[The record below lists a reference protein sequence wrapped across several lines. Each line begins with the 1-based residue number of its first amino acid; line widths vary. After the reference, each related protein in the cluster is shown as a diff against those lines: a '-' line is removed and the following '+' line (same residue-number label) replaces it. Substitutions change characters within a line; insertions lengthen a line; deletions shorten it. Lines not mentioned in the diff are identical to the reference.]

1 MPSDC
6 LIWSATW
13 GTALVWGLAEQ
24 LPCWEGDHV
33 APWACCPMNDD
44 THSCFSHG
52 FTHAQCCHAEGA
64 GLSGCGCKSLYLRE
78 VATFL
83 SERPREEAIAAKE
96 VRRFRWRFH
105 PAECSTERL
114 WIALRSASRQA
125 DQCSDWEKLH
135 FIVLCGLQAKWWQS
149 DELPHGRQVGVDH
162 FWDLIL
168 STAVKLLSAPR
179 CAQLLTPQEAYENF
193 QRFDSYYTSSTS
205 FRHIADFTWHRALP
219 ASPLAPPAQLHGHRT
234 GRPAHATA
242 APSVHCSVLARL
254 PEDRAQVRAAAATWG
269 RSCDL
274 FEVYVARPADRAPG
288 AWTGTGS
295 SHRGDQVVNLAME
308 YPVMKVHPDQRGGSK
323 LSPSMQSRRF
333 QTTNLIRKTLAMW
346 HFVGSRSTEEN
357 GRFADFVCRLDP
369 DTLFLA
375 ERFRRF
381 VQQQGLDRE
390 SMVYFGQV
398 HHFMRG
404 LVGYFPDGG
413 AGICLPARALEAFT
427 YLLGFIVHV
436 YSGGNRSKDL
446 PSSCQMLPGHL
457 DDVVTGL
464 CFQKLNLLPHPA
476 LVTPLGQNLFNSDV
490 LPRDARSTLGRV
502 EDWSR
507 ARRMHHLF
515 QCLSRCVECNCQ
527 SLDPKYWVDEKL
539 AISFHGYKN
548 ASQMRLAYRYLTRQ
562 KKSCCVHE
570 WNGQGTGEDHCHSA
584 KDASEAAPYYTGSC
598 VAEACPENSEGLDLG
613 SGCSC
618 KAGYSGTISPTQAT

>member
-427 YLLGFIVHV
+427 YLLGFIVHAALAEQQAAS
-436 YSGGNRSKDL
+436 SGHQGT
-446 PSSCQMLPGHL
+446 Q
-457 DDVVTGL
+457 
-464 CFQKLNLLPHPA
+464 
-476 LVTPLGQNLFNSDV
+476 
-490 LPRDARSTLGRV
+490 
-502 EDWSR
+502 
-507 ARRMHHLF
+507 
-515 QCLSRCVECNCQ
+515 CNCSQ
-527 SLDPKYWVDEKL
+527 RATKQTKSFLSLK
-539 AISFHGYKN
+539 
-548 ASQMRLAYRYLTRQ
+548 
-562 KKSCCVHE
+562 
-570 WNGQGTGEDHCHSA
+570 
-584 KDASEAAPYYTGSC
+584 
-598 VAEACPENSEGLDLG
+598 GLKG
-613 SGCSC
+613 N
-618 KAGYSGTISPTQAT
+618 